1 MGIIWL
7 IVSFLIIVLMINA
20 PGYGKIVNRLKSDAL
35 TVFCN
40 LPGIESVHPLTEEGE
55 FPWPLL
61 VQRILMLG
69 IPRK

>member
-35 TVFCN
+35 SLFGN
-40 LPGIESVHPLTEEGE
+40 LPGIEGVHPLTEEGE
-55 FPWPLL
+55 FP
-61 VQRILMLG
+61 
-69 IPRK
+69 